1 MTTTSMDDH
10 GNSAEDASQIE
21 LGVPMSGE
29 LEGVGDVGL
38 EKVGDVDFFAIQL
51 PEGDFVFETELPDL
65 RGYTEITVYDS
76 NGGQVGLASSLSYD
90 YEDYEYLVWESTL
103 ISVTTAGVYYME
115 VGGVWRSG
123 LESINYIAVVVPA
136 RERDDH
142 GNSPQDAT
150 VISVQS
156 LPTQGSI
163 DWVGDVDF
171 FQVNLTAGNTY
182 KFQVAQ
188 SNYRLALMEVEEDE
202 EEDVDEDYFFRDS
215 VLTMTLY
222 NSSGTELFFADYPW
236 VINDVPYAM
245 RRYQYSPT
253 DGVYYWKVAAQEG
266 EKNSYSLKVEL
277 VIDDHGN
284 TMESATSMVEGET
297 VTGTI
302 NYPMDVDFFSIDLK
316 AGSYTFIPAITG
328 RLDGTVSIAVFDSDG
343 DELGWGYDGQYYWYD
358 WHEPVHVVTDADG
371 LFYAKMTG
379 DVVPYSLEVAASP

>member
-115 VGGVWRSG
+115 VGGVWKSG
-123 LESINYIAVVVPA
+123 LESINYTAVVVPA

-150 VISVQS
+150 VIFVQS

-163 DWVGDVDF
+163 ERPGDVDF
-171 FQVNLTAGNTY
+171 FQVNLTAGNHY

-188 SNYRLALMEVEEDE
+188 SNYQLALMEIEEEEDE
-202 EEDVDEDYFFRDS
+202 DEDYFFKDA

-222 NSSGTELFFADYPW
+222 DSNGTELFFSDYPL
-236 VINDVPYAM
+236 VFFEHPYALTK
-245 RRYQYSPT
+245 YHYSPT

-266 EKNSYSLKVEL
+266 KKKSYRLKVEL
-277 VIDDHGN
+277 LIDDHGN
-284 TMESATSMVEGET
+284 TRESATSMVEGET
-297 VTGTI
+297 VTGKI
-302 NYPMDVDFFSIDLK
+302 NYPRDEDFFSIDLK
-316 AGSYTFIPAITG
+316 AGSYTFIPRITEHLNAG
-328 RLDGTVSIAVFDSDG
+328 IYVSVFDSDG
-343 DELGWGYDGQYYWYD
+343 DQLDWGWDEQYYFND
-358 WHEPVHVVTDADG
+358 HHEPVHVVTDADG
-371 LFYAKMTG
+371 LLYAKMTG
-379 DVVPYSLEVAASP
+379 NVVQYSLEVFASP